1 MKLEHYLLLAILI
14 LATASTAV
22 AYVLYKETKT
32 LKSDVSGLQGAISN
46 SVNVFK
52 TENGLTRAQIETIKL
67 SEETA
72 NKMLGKS
79 IKELESAFNVKI
91 KDLKSYIEIETRYS
105 KKVSAK
111 GRDTV
116 ILQTIEKVYT
126 IDNGVSGKLYTKGD
140 SLFGTIVIN
149 DTVQITVSRGKRDK
163 WWKLWEKRPSVTN
176 AYMRNKDGTVTNL
189 KSVIVVE

>member
-1 MKLEHYLLLAILI
+1 MRLEHYLLLALLI

-32 LKSDVSGLQGAISN
+32 LKTDVNGLQGAINN
-46 SVNVFK
+46 SVSIFK
-52 TENGLTRAQIETIKL
+52 TENGLTRAQIETIRL

-72 NKMLGKS
+72 NKMLSKN
-79 IKELESAFNVKI
+79 IKDLESAFNVKI

-105 KKVSAK
+105 KRVSSK

-126 IDNGVSGKLYTKGD
+126 IDNGFSGKLYTKGD
-140 SLFGTIVIN
+140 SLFGTLVIN
-149 DTVQITVSRGKRDK
+149 DTVQITVSKGKRDK
-163 WWKLWEKRPSVTN
+163 WWRLWEKRPSVTN
-176 AYMRNKDGTVTNL
+176 AYMRNKDGTITNI
-189 KSVIVVE
+189 KSIIVQE